1 MHEHENLKE
10 TAMKQEVVA
19 ALIVESQM
27 ILLGQ
32 RSPTRAFYP
41 NVWDVFGGHVEPGEH
56 QHQTL
61 VRELQE
67 ELDITPTRWT
77 FLETIVASI
86 PQQRGVQPY
95 QLYLHLYLVTA
106 WSGIPVN
113 RQYHEHGSIQW
124 FTLAQAVQLDLAHP
138 TYPQIFAKYL
148 TPTTLHSS

>member
-1 MHEHENLKE
+1 
-10 TAMKQEVVA
+10 MKQKVVA
-19 ALIVESQM
+19 ALIVQSQK

-56 QHQTL
+56 QDQTL

-67 ELDITPTRWT
+67 ELDITPTKWN

-86 PQQRGVQPY
+86 PKGHGVEAY
-95 QLYLHLYLVTA
+95 DLHLYLYLVTA
-106 WSGIPVN
+106 WTGTPVN
-113 RQYHEHGSIQW
+113 QQYHEHASIQW

-138 TYPQIFAKYL
+138 TYPQIFAKYI
-148 TPTTLHSS
+148 TPTTSRSP